1 MEDRKLM
8 SMENTILYFV
18 RQLRR
23 SGVRVTLAE
32 TLDCFQA
39 LTMVEWDREIFY
51 VTLQATLVKAP
62 RDLAVFDRLFRLV
75 FQQDFFMS
83 KQTDGT
89 GPKPGACRA
98 PCQGGDREGAEGL
111 SKGEGTGTGG
121 PKSGKYRPGAMAQ
134 RMVQLIQAGS
144 PEAMADF
151 VEEGIAGLGPL
162 TEEHLLNQQDAL
174 RVIKVFLEW
183 KTGEWELEKLAA
195 GAEEQ
200 DILAWQQSL
209 KELEKLLQIRWE
221 QALLSKFGD
230 RAMEVITERINL
242 QELDFYR
249 LNHNQIAEMKA
260 IITQLAHKLAT
271 RVSRRYVRAKTGQM
285 DLART
290 MRKAMA
296 TGGIPVFLAFR
307 RKKPTKPELVVLCDL
322 SGSVAVFSEFMLQ
335 LVYSMQQKF
344 RHVRSFVFVDT
355 MEEISPHFAHLEIED
370 ALVQVYNKAKFSK
383 TGFSHYGETIQ
394 AFWQNYSDA
403 VTRNTTVIVLGDARN
418 NYQKP
423 DLESWLRLREK
434 AKKVIWLNPEPAG
447 RWNKED
453 SIMDTFAPACTQVM
467 ECRNLAQLEQVTRNL
482 F

>member
-1 MEDRKLM
+1 MVSSKLM
-8 SMENTILYFV
+8 SMESTVLYFV

-32 TLDCFQA
+32 ILDCFQA
-39 LTMVEWDREIFY
+39 LTLVEWDREIFHI
-51 VTLQATLVKAP
+51 TLQATLVKAP
-62 RDLAVFDRLFRLV
+62 RDLAVFDKLFQLV
-75 FQQDFFMS
+75 FQRDFFMQE
-83 KQTDGT
+83 QTGET
-89 GPKPGACRA
+89 GSKPGSGA
-98 PCQGGDREGAEGL
+98 PCQGRDKESAEGL
-111 SKGEGTGTGG
+111 SKGDGTGTGG
-121 PKSGKYRPGAMAQ
+121 ARNGKYRPGAMAQ

-144 PEAMADF
+144 PEAMLDF
-151 VEEGIAGLGPL
+151 VGEGIAGLGPL

-183 KTGEWELEKLAA
+183 KTGEWELEKLAG

-200 DILAWQQSL
+200 DILVWQQSL
-209 KELEKLLQIRWE
+209 QELEELLQLRWE
-221 QALLSKFGD
+221 QALLSNFGD
-230 RAMEVITERINL
+230 SAMEVITERINL

-260 IITQLAHKLAT
+260 IITRLAHKLAT
-271 RVSRRYVRAKTGQM
+271 RVSRRYVRAKSGQP

-307 RKKPTKPELVVLCDL
+307 RKKPAKPELVVFCDL

-355 MEEISPHFAHLEIED
+355 IEEISPYFSRLEIED
-370 ALVQVYNKAKFSK
+370 ALVQVYNQAKFSK

-394 AFWQNYSDA
+394 AFWQLYSDA

-423 DLESWLRLREK
+423 DLESWLRIRER
-434 AKKVIWLNPEPAG
+434 AKKVIWLNPEPIG

-453 SIMDTFAPACTQVM
+453 SIMDTFAPACSQVM
-467 ECRNLAQLEQVTRNL
+467 ECRNLTQLEQVTRNL